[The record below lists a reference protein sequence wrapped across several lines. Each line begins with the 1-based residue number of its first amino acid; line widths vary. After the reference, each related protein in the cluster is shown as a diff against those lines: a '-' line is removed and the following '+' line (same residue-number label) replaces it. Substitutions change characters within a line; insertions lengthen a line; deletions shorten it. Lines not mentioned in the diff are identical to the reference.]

1 MGPQG
6 AAIAT
11 LITQGISAG
20 IGLWILFRGKYGIK
34 LNWSDF
40 KPDF

>member
-20 IGLWILFRGKYGIK
+20 IGLWILFRGEYGIK

-40 KPDF
+40 RPDF